1 MGRTV
6 RTVVGHR
13 LVVLVSLGTEKNGCL
28 ISLGIRDGFVVVVDL
43 ERRFSFH
50 EDSSIRIVGF
60 RFCERMGSHFIAR
73 HAFHFGVVY
82 IFWKTLDGA
91 FVCRQVDLLS
101 ADVAFSPSAQV
112 VGDAISTV
120 MHLGVWFIDVTAVRA
135 LFVLVAGGSD
145 AEAPSLQ
152 VVIVTL
158 VSEEF
163 LVT

>member
-1 MGRTV
+1 M
-6 RTVVGHR
+6 
-13 LVVLVSLGTEKNGCL
+13 
-28 ISLGIRDGFVVVVDL
+28 
-43 ERRFSFH
+43 
-50 EDSSIRIVGF
+50 
-60 RFCERMGSHFIAR
+60 
-73 HAFHFGVVY
+73 
-82 IFWKTLDGA
+82 
-91 FVCRQVDLLS
+91 CRQVDLLS

-120 MHLGVWFIDVTAVRA
+120 MHLGVWFIDVTVVRA